1 MRGTVSKRLRKLV
14 WDKKEKREEKL
25 YRDKENGIIIA
36 EPRRQYYQE
45 LKKELKRAYK
55 TGEKS

>member
-45 LKKELKRAYK
+45 LKRAYK